1 MEIFELWT
9 HVLEEIK
16 IKNPEYYNNFYSF
29 VFPISFSDGIF
40 TAMTTVPYMIPWINA
55 VYKTKLE
62 KILSEK
68 SGMPVKLVLQ
78 SQETARFP
86 LLIRYRKHLLLLK
99 LPEILGFLLFLLY
112 PIRRKR
118 KIPIYLSL
126 LIRQK
131 KTRKSMRNL

>member
-78 SQETARFP
+78 SQENSEVSAADP
-86 LLIRYRKHLLLLK
+86 V
-99 LPEILGFLLFLLY
+99 PEILGFLLFLLY

>member
-40 TAMTTVPYMIPWINA
+40 TAISTVPYMIPWINA
-55 VYKTKLE
+55 VYKKKIE

-68 SGMPVKLVLQ
+68 SGVSVKLVLKT
-78 SQETARFP
+78 QESSDVPTAEP
-86 LLIRYRKHLLLLK
+86 T
-99 LPEILGFLLFLLY
+99 PEIPVVTEASENFG
-112 PIRRKR
+112 
-118 KIPIYLSL
+118 IPSPSSMSDTE
-126 LIRQK
+126 K
-131 KTRKSMRNL
+131 KENSHASVNSHKTEENRENSF

>member
-55 VYKTKLE
+55 VYKIKLE

-78 SQETARFP
+78 SQENSEVPAADP
-86 LLIRYRKHLLLLK
+86 V
-99 LPEILGFLLFLLY
+99 PETSAVSETSGNFEFLLFLLY

>member
-68 SGMPVKLVLQ
+68 SGMPIKLILQ
-78 SQETARFP
+78 SQENSEVPAAD
-86 LLIRYRKHLLLLK
+86 LLFLK
-99 LPEILGFLLFLLY
+99 LPEILEFLLFLLY

-131 KTRKSMRNL
+131 KTQKSMRNL

>member
-68 SGMPVKLVLQ
+68 SGMPVSWFFNLRK
-78 SQETARFP
+78 TARFP

-99 LPEILGFLLFLLY
+99 LP
-112 PIRRKR
+112 
-118 KIPIYLSL
+118 
-126 LIRQK
+126 
-131 KTRKSMRNL
+131 

>member
-68 SGMPVKLVLQ
+68 SGMPVKLILQ
-78 SQETARFP
+78 SQENSEVPAADPVPETSAVSE
-86 LLIRYRKHLLLLK
+86 
-99 LPEILGFLLFLLY
+99 LPEILEFLLFLLY

>member
-16 IKNPEYYNNFYSF
+16 IKIPNIIIIFIVLFSHF
-29 VFPISFSDGIF
+29 FSDGIF

-68 SGMPVKLVLQ
+68 AECL
-78 SQETARFP
+78 
-86 LLIRYRKHLLLLK
+86 
-99 LPEILGFLLFLLY
+99 
-112 PIRRKR
+112 
-118 KIPIYLSL
+118 
-126 LIRQK
+126 
-131 KTRKSMRNL
+131 

>member
-40 TAMTTVPYMIPWINA
+40 TAMATVPYMIPWINA

-68 SGMPVKLVLQ
+68 SGMPVKAKPSSLSSVAVATALSNHVL
-78 SQETARFP
+78 SAAASASSV
-86 LLIRYRKHLLLLK
+86 I
-99 LPEILGFLLFLLY
+99 FLA
-112 PIRRKR
+112 
-118 KIPIYLSL
+118 
-126 LIRQK
+126 
-131 KTRKSMRNL
+131 

>member
-68 SGMPVKLVLQ
+68 SGMPVKLILQ
-78 SQETARFP
+78 SQENSEVPAADPVPETSAVSETSGNFGIP
-86 LLIRYRKHLLLLK
+86 PVSS
-99 LPEILGFLLFLLY
+99 LPDKE
-112 PIRRKR
+112 K
-118 KIPIYLSL
+118 KEIPIYLSL

-131 KTRKSMRNL
+131 KTQKSMRNL

>member
-78 SQETARFP
+78 SQENSEVSAADP
-86 LLIRYRKHLLLLK
+86 V
-99 LPEILGFLLFLLY
+99 PETSAAPETSGNFG
-112 PIRRKR
+112 
-118 KIPIYLSL
+118 IPPVSSVL
-126 LIRQK
+126 
-131 KTRKSMRNL
+131 